1 MGKMDL
7 IQTMKKQHVMLFMM
21 LVCFAVVILASTD
34 QPHKVKLEWAGSGNS
49 LRKTRINVVQR
60 IRERI
65 PMASESELNPNGEL
79 MNEEKQDD
87 LDEEKQ
93 DNLDE
98 LWIDEGGEG

>member
-1 MGKMDL
+1 
-7 IQTMKKQHVMLFMM
+7 
-21 LVCFAVVILASTD
+21 
-34 QPHKVKLEWAGSGNS
+34 
-49 LRKTRINVVQR
+49 
-60 IRERI
+60 
-65 PMASESELNPNGEL
+65 MASESELNPNGEL